1 MKLIQGALY
10 YKDSGVH
17 LESAREASLALQGT
31 TLVSVEEA
39 IDIGVF
45 HLIVIDAIWII
56 LKVQG
61 SIELS
66 LNCLEGDLV
75 LLAEMP

>member
-17 LESAREASLALQGT
+17 LESAREATFALQGT

-45 HLIVIDAIWII
+45 HLNVIDAIWII
-56 LKVQG
+56 LRDQG

-66 LNCLEGDLV
+66 LECLEGTIV